1 MILSAFKEIVT
12 KAVIGKGKKYYK
24 NSYTI
29 ETEFLPTT
37 VLGCWVINH
46 SFKGT
51 DVGGKIV
58 INGSF
63 DVNVWYS
70 YENDTKTTVITKKI
84 TYSEAVM
91 VRQKETTDTTTKDII
106 VRSLKQPS
114 CTNAKENGKTI
125 NIEIEKELGIEVVGD
140 TKIKVPIEEEE
151 DPWDLIDDNE
161 YNEEVSTEIDKSI
174 KKDYLKEDY
183 LKNNTDKETTK
194 QKE

>member
-1 MILSAFKEIVT
+1 MSAFKEIVT

-24 NSYTI
+24 NAYTI
-29 ETEFLPTT
+29 ETEHIPTT

-63 DVNVWYS
+63 DINLWYS
-70 YENDTKTTVITKKI
+70 YDNDTKTTVITKKI

-91 VRQKETTDTTTKDII
+91 VRQRETTDASTKDII

-114 CTNAKENGKTI
+114 CTNAKENGKSI
-125 NIEIEKELGIEVVGD
+125 SVEIEKELGIEVVGD

-151 DPWDLIDDNE
+151 DPWDLIDDSEFDDN
-161 YNEEVSTEIDKSI
+161 VSREIDSSVKR
-174 KKDYLKEDY
+174 DYLKEDY
-183 LKNNTDKETTK
+183 LKSEDIKNVTPPKE
-194 QKE
+194 